1 MDTVLFDRLHWPH
14 RIVLHGEVPKAT
26 HQSNLRVL
34 RTKGGRW
41 FVGKTS
47 KSPVLKWMKQIEDA
61 ARKSLSRP
69 TKPLA
74 GALAVLI
81 EFTFQRPKSRQRK
94 GIEITYKVCKPD
106 LDNAAKSVLDAI
118 GEAGWWVDDSQI
130 AVLILIKKEAPAGK
144 IEIKVSEIA

>member
-1 MDTVLFDRLHWPH
+1 MDTILPDRVDWSHC
-14 RIVLHGEVPKAT
+14 IVLQGEVPKAT

-34 RTKGGRW
+34 RTKSGRW

-47 KSPVLKWMKQIEDA
+47 KSPVLKWMKQIQDA
-61 ARKSLSRP
+61 ASTSASRP
-69 TKPLA
+69 NKPLV

-81 EFTFQRPKSRQRK
+81 EFTFERPKSRQRK
-94 GIEITYKVCKPD
+94 GLGVTYKVCKPD

-130 AVLILIKKEAPAGK
+130 AVLLLIKKEAPAGK